1 LIKIAVYRNYSSGKD
16 LIYQSSGW
24 ENRHNNLREFME
36 KFARSSGGQ
45 GNEAVEVGLYH
56 VVKEI
61 PELT

>member
-1 LIKIAVYRNYSSGKD
+1 
-16 LIYQSSGW
+16 
-24 ENRHNNLREFME
+24 ME